1 MKIIDKSTFN
11 KLSIK
16 NQVNV
21 FNNLLKEFKNI
32 KEVCKVIGISYSTI
46 RDRFNKHNYTFNKF
60 SNEYE
65 GKDNYIENTNELENV
80 IEKVI
85 LNMNKKE
92 INPLINYDKSKYDN
106 KLVLR
111 SFRIHE
117 NVLDNFVEYCEN
129 SNLKQYDVIS
139 LFIHEGLQKY
149 Q

>member
-46 RDRFNKHNYTFNKF
+46 RDRFHKHNYTFNKF

-85 LNMNKKE
+85 LDMNKKE
-92 INPLINYDKSKYDN
+92 INPLINYDKSKYND
-106 KLVLR
+106 KVVLR